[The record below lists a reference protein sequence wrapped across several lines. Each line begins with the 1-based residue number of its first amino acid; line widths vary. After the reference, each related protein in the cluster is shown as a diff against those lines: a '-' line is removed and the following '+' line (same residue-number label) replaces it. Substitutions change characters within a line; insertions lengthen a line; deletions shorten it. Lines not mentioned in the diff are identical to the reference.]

1 MASFNKWI
9 ILSFT
14 KLDLFKNILLDTKLA
29 PGLQIKKT

>member
-1 MASFNKWI
+1 MASFNKWK

-14 KLDLFKNILLDTKLA
+14 KLDFFKNILLDTKRA